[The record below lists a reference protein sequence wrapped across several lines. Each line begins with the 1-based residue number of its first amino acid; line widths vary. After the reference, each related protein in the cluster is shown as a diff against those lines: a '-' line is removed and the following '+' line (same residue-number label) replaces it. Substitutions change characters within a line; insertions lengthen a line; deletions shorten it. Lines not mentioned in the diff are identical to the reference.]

1 MNYIVVDAYRA
12 GEFLWWFNSAWSYIL
27 QLFLSIGVFFGVV
40 GFGALSGLVSLFICG
55 FLNVPP
61 AKILKT
67 CQTELMM
74 ALNIHKKNGTLAS
87 PEGVA
92 DRRLM
97 ALICGIKGDYEA
109 TLEHY
114 DLMGMAIAANG
125 QEIDVASIDCS
136 IGDKYLSL
144 ARYDKVVFFFFFL
157 SKNTQNVPSDMVH
170 RRCMHR
176 YL

>member
-74 ALNIHKKNGTLAS
+74 ALNIHKKNGTPAS
-87 PEGVA
+87 PEGAA

-114 DLMGMAIAANG
+114 DLVGMAIAANG

-136 IGDKYLSL
+136 LGDTYLSL
-144 ARYDKVVFFFFFL
+144 ARYDKVVFFIYL
-157 SKNTQNVPSDMVH
+157 SENTQNVPSDMVH

>member
-1 MNYIVVDAYRA
+1 MLIEQGNFF
-12 GEFLWWFNSAWSYIL
+12 GG
-27 QLFLSIGVFFGVV
+27 SIQHGVTSCNFFYPLESFFGVV

-74 ALNIHKKNGTLAS
+74 ALNIHKKNGTPAS

-114 DLMGMAIAANG
+114 DLVGMAIAANG

-136 IGDKYLSL
+136 HGDTYLSL
-144 ARYDKVVFFFFFL
+144 ARYDTSL
-157 SKNTQNVPSDMVH
+157 TSSMSGREAKNSQENAY
-170 RRCMHR
+170 RLC
-176 YL
+176 YLKLALCVK

>member
-1 MNYIVVDAYRA
+1 MNYIAVDVYRT

-27 QLFLSIGVFFGVV
+27 QLFLSTGVFFGVV
-40 GFGALSGLVSLFICG
+40 GLRALSGLVSLFICG

-74 ALNIHKKNGTLAS
+74 ALNIHKKNGTPAS
-87 PEGVA
+87 PEGAA

-114 DLMGMAIAANG
+114 DLVGMAIAANG

-136 IGDKYLSL
+136 LGDTYLSL
-144 ARYDKVVFFFFFL
+144 ARYDKVVFFIYL
-157 SKNTQNVPSDMVH
+157 SENTQNVPSDMVH